1 MSEPW
6 VVIPNL
12 LSAAE
17 CSEQIQRAEAV
28 GFEEAP
34 INGYRG
40 IVMRKDIRD
49 NTRVMLDDPDRA
61 LWIWE
66 RLAPIFPPDLGVPGW
81 RPVGLNE
88 RLRYYRYDPGQFFR
102 PHTDG
107 YFARENGERSF
118 LTLLVYL
125 NDDFVGGETCFPG
138 AMIRPERGMA
148 LLFSHPVLH
157 ESRSIDRGRKY
168 VLRTDVM
175 FREEEEP
182 L

>member
-1 MSEPW
+1 MLNPW
-6 VVIPNL
+6 QVIPGF
-12 LSAAE
+12 LSTDE
-17 CSEQIQRAEAV
+17 CAEQIRRAEQV
-28 GFEEAP
+28 GFEDAP
-34 INGYRG
+34 VNTFRG
-40 IVMRKDIRD
+40 IRMRKDIRD

-66 RLAPIFPPDLGVPGW
+66 RLSPVFPPGLAVPGW
-81 RPVGLNE
+81 KPVGLNE

-102 PHTDG
+102 PHSDG

-118 LTLLVYL
+118 LTFLVYL

-138 AMIRPERGMA
+138 ETIRPERGAA

-157 ESRSIDRGRKY
+157 ESRTIDYGRKY

-175 FREEEEP
+175 FQP
-182 L
+182 TP